1 MTICGPCEQQETG
14 KTSGPEPPLLP
25 AHPVLPGI
33 VPSED
38 HSYELDS
45 SNIEGTL
52 RKILS
57 PTLTCTRDVRS
68 RKEKLLAKDTQ

>member
-1 MTICGPCEQQETG
+1 MTICGPYEQETG

-25 AHPVLPGI
+25 AHHILPGI
-33 VPSED
+33 APSED
-38 HSYELDS
+38 HSYELGS

-57 PTLTCTRDVRS
+57 PTLTLHSGCEAQEGDVIG
-68 RKEKLLAKDTQ
+68 